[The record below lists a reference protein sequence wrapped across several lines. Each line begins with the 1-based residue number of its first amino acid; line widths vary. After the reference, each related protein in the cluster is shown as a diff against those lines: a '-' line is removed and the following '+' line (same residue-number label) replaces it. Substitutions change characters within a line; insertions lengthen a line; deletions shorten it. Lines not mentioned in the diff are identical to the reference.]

1 MALVE
6 AKIEGPIDDIVS
18 DGAGGATITALGVG
32 ATTRVTIRYS
42 PGPVLVVPPDTGVP
56 PAPVRQ
62 KSIRSPSQR
71 LTVAEL
77 ISPTSLPGRSP
88 LEGFKGGTIIAE
100 GFYST
105 DTQNGVNVF
114 LANHIFVE
122 PAETVLIGAVT
133 GNNGTTIQ
141 VNTVDV
147 VPLTDARISTNPANR
162 LGPIYLNDSGFEIT
176 LASITPT
183 PTTPN
188 LPAPAT
194 PPAPTAV
201 EGYYAGGHMFA
212 HVIEFGGPGL
222 LAPPANP
229 ALPVNIP
236 RISIERAQVRDLG
249 TSFEI
254 EVRGHVTVPPP
265 LPLIDHDIRILVR
278 DMKAGTFG
286 TQDTD
291 WEYRGGSDAAAD
303 ITGADTNGIDV
314 DLRSTGG
321 VPITLVPPIQ
331 RWRFRGNLPKTGVH
345 LLPPERI
352 EARNATAEGLIA
364 GNFPAPANTHV
375 RAEADTD
382 VRDE

>member
-6 AKIEGPIDDIVS
+6 AKVEGPIDDIVS
-18 DGAGGATITALGVG
+18 DGAGGAIITALGAG
-32 ATTRVTIRYS
+32 AATRVTIQYS
-42 PGPVLVVPPDTGVP
+42 PGPVFVVPPAVP

-77 ISPTSLPGRSP
+77 ISLTPLPGRSP

-105 DTQNGVNVF
+105 DTLNGVNVF

-147 VPLTDARISTNPANR
+147 VPLTDARISTNPTTP
-162 LGPIYLNDSGFEIT
+162 LVPTYLNDSGFEIT
-176 LASITPT
+176 LASITVT

-201 EGYYAGGHMFA
+201 EGYFAGGKMHA
-212 HVIEFGGPGL
+212 HLIEFGGPGL
-222 LAPPANP
+222 LAPLADS
-229 ALPVNIP
+229 ALPIDFP

-254 EVRGHVTVPPP
+254 EVRGHITVPPP
-265 LPLIDHDIRILVR
+265 LPLIDHVIEIRVR
-278 DMKAGTFG
+278 DMKIGTFG
-286 TQDTD
+286 TLSTD
-291 WEYRGGSDAAAD
+291 WEYRGGSETAAD
-303 ITGADTNGIDV
+303 ITGADINGIDV

-321 VPITLVPPIQ
+321 VQIQLDPPIQ
-331 RWRFRGNLPKTGVH
+331 RWRFRGDLPKTGVH
-345 LLPPERI
+345 LLPPERF
-352 EARNATAEGLIA
+352 EARNATAEQLLP
-364 GNFPAPANTHV
+364 GNFPVPANTPV
-375 RAEADTD
+375 RAELDTD

>member
-6 AKIEGPIDDIVS
+6 AKVEGPINDIVS
-18 DGAGGATITALGVG
+18 DGAGGAVITALGAG
-32 ATTRVTIRYS
+32 AATRVTILYS
-42 PGPVLVVPPDTGVP
+42 PGPVIVVPAAVP
-56 PAPVRQ
+56 PAPLRQ

-71 LTVAEL
+71 LTVDEL
-77 ISPTSLPGRSP
+77 ISLTPLPGRSP
-88 LEGFKGGTIIAE
+88 QEGFKGGTIIAE

-105 DTQNGVNVF
+105 DTLNGVNVF
-114 LANHIFVE
+114 LANHVFVE

-162 LGPIYLNDSGFEIT
+162 LVPIYLNDSGFEIT
-176 LASITPT
+176 LASITLT

-201 EGYYAGGHMFA
+201 EGYYAGGQMFA
-212 HVIEFGGPGL
+212 HLIEFGGPGL
-222 LAPPANP
+222 LAPLAEP
-229 ALPVNIP
+229 ALPIDFP

-249 TSFEI
+249 TSFDI
-254 EVRGHVTVPPP
+254 EVRGHITVPPP
-265 LPLIDHDIRILVR
+265 LPLIDHVIEIRVR
-278 DMKAGTFG
+278 DMKVGTFG
-286 TQDTD
+286 TQDAD
-291 WEYRGGSDAAAD
+291 WEYRGGSDATAD

-352 EARNATAEGLIA
+352 EARNVTAEGLIT
-364 GNFPAPANTHV
+364 GNFPAPANSHV
-375 RAEADTD
+375 RVEVDTD